1 MIMDKLLSY
10 IVPVYNSAKYL
21 PRCLDS
27 LYLQDISESD
37 FEVIIINDGSPDNAE
52 EVCNTYIKANDNIVY
67 VKQKNQGQGSARNKG
82 LNLAKGKYVMFVDSD
97 DLLYSHKVKE
107 VLEQALNKNTDIL
120 RFRIDGEEKNG
131 SIAVEEFGCTCSGMV
146 ESGEELL
153 LRGLNMGS
161 ACNSIFSRD
170 FLINNSFKFRTDITH
185 EDAAFNYSIYPYAK
199 RVFLLD
205 KRVYLY
211 KYNENSTDRSLNR
224 KRRLKFVES
233 DIRIAAML
241 KNISQ
246 NKSISPKLKKYYRQT
261 SNSIIISSFL
271 QSLSNKSPFDR
282 KADFFSLIARNGLYP
297 LKGNSRSWKSTLLIP
312 FINITYL
319 FIRHLL

>member
-1 MIMDKLLSY
+1 MDKLLSY

-27 LYLQDISESD
+27 FYLQEISESD

-52 EVCNTYIKANDNIVY
+52 EVCDTYIKAHDNIIY

-97 DLLYSHKVKE
+97 DFLYSHKVKE
-107 VLEQALNKNTDIL
+107 VLEQAMNKNTDIL

-170 FLINNSFKFRTDITH
+170 FLINYSFKFRTDIIH
-185 EDAAFNYSIYPYAK
+185 EDVAFNYSIYPYAK

-205 KRVYLY
+205 RRVYLY
-211 KYNENSTDRSLNR
+211 KYNENSTDRSLS
-224 KRRLKFVES
+224 KERRLKFVES

-241 KNISQ
+241 KNRSQ
-246 NKSISPKLKKYYRQT
+246 NKSISPKLKNYYRQT
-261 SNSIIISSFL
+261 SNSMIISSFL
-271 QSLSNKSPFDR
+271 QSFSNKSPFNR
-282 KADFFSLIARNGLYP
+282 KTDFFSLIAKNGLYP
-297 LKGNSRSWKSTLLIP
+297 VKGNSRSWKTFLLIP
-312 FINITYL
+312 VINITYL